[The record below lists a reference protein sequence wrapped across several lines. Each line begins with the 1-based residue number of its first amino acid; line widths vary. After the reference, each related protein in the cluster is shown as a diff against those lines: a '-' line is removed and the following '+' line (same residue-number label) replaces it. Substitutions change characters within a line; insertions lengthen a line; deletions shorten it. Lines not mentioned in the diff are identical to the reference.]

1 MNSTTLKT
9 MINQSIKNIRSNY
22 YSGDIV
28 GRLSV
33 KSLINYIYISFGHI
47 VNCTV
52 IYLDRKLLQVDYS
65 NAFLPE
71 SD

>member
-9 MINQSIKNIRSNY
+9 MINQSIKNIKSNY

-33 KSLINYIYISFGHI
+33 KSLIKL
-47 VNCTV
+47 
-52 IYLDRKLLQVDYS
+52 YLKLSCLVLGILS
-65 NAFLPE
+65 TE
-71 SD
+71 R